1 MVLQWRL
8 LIIPIVLLLIGCSA
22 PRGIYHRV
30 EKGQTLYRISS
41 EYGLNQRYL
50 ARINHIHDPS
60 QLKVGQRLFIPGA
73 TRVRSVP
80 ATVPAKKVAS
90 STSRRTKAKTSS
102 KWKPKSKATAKT
114 ATAGAKGAPKPAKG
128 QFSYPVKGKIVKHFG
143 DNSGQ
148 INRGIEFAIPLNG
161 AIKSAAAG
169 RVIYSGNGVKGYG
182 NLIILKHDQ
191 SFYTVYG
198 FNAKNLVAVGNY
210 VSKGQKIALGGV
222 PPGGGGPRL
231 HFEIR
236 YGKNAVNPIFYLP

>member
-102 KWKPKSKATAKT
+102 KWKPKSKTTAKT

-128 QFSYPVKGKIVKHFG
+128 QFSYPVKGKT
-143 DNSGQ
+143 
-148 INRGIEFAIPLNG
+148 
-161 AIKSAAAG
+161 IKSAAAG